1 MANYINMMKRW
12 RDWRLDEA
20 IENETSLPFEV
31 IGNNAIMINGKKLS
45 VKLKFSGND
54 LKNAIE
60 GKKKKGKVVLASVK
74 IK

>member
-1 MANYINMMKRW
+1 MANYIDMMKRW

-31 IGNNAIMINGKKLS
+31 IGKNSLMIKGKKLS
-45 VKLKFSGND
+45 VKLVFNGND
-54 LKNAIE
+54 LKNVIA

>member
-1 MANYINMMKRW
+1 MDRW
-12 RDWRLDEA
+12 KDWRLDEA

-31 IGNNAIMINGKKLS
+31 IGSNAIMINGKKLT
-45 VKLKFSGND
+45 VKLKFNGND

>member
-1 MANYINMMKRW
+1 MANYIDMMRRW

-31 IGNNAIMINGKKLS
+31 IGKNSLMIQGKKLS
-45 VKLKFSGND
+45 VKLVFSGND

>member
-31 IGNNAIMINGKKLS
+31 IGKNSLMIKGKKLS
-45 VKLKFSGND
+45 VKLVFSGND
-54 LKNAIE
+54 LKNVIE

>member
-1 MANYINMMKRW
+1 MANYKTMMDRW
-12 RDWRLDEA
+12 KDWRLDEA

-31 IGNNAIMINGKKLS
+31 IGSNAIMINGKKLT
-45 VKLKFSGND
+45 VKLKFNGND

-60 GKKKKGKVVLASVK
+60 GKKKKGKVILASVN

>member
-1 MANYINMMKRW
+1 MANYIDMMKRW

-31 IGNNAIMINGKKLS
+31 IGKNSLMIQGKKLS
-45 VKLKFSGND
+45 VKLVFSGND
-54 LKNAIE
+54 LKNVIE

>member
-1 MANYINMMKRW
+1 VANYKTMMDRW
-12 RDWRLDEA
+12 KDWRLDEA

-31 IGNNAIMINGKKLS
+31 IGSNAIMINGKKLT
-45 VKLKFSGND
+45 VKLKFNGND

>member
-1 MANYINMMKRW
+1 VANYKTMMDRW
-12 RDWRLDEA
+12 KDWRLDEA

-31 IGNNAIMINGKKLS
+31 SGSNAIMINGKKLT
-45 VKLKFSGND
+45 VKLKFNGND

>member
-1 MANYINMMKRW
+1 MAREKTMIEKW

-31 IGNNAIMINGKKLS
+31 IGKNSLMIKGKKLS
-45 VKLKFSGND
+45 VKLVFNGND
-54 LKNAIE
+54 LKNVIA

>member
-1 MANYINMMKRW
+1 MAREKTMIEKW

-31 IGNNAIMINGKKLS
+31 IGKNSLMIKGKKLS
-45 VKLKFSGND
+45 VKLVFSGND
-54 LKNAIE
+54 LKNVIE
-60 GKKKKGKVVLASVK
+60 GKKKKGKVVLASLV

>member
-1 MANYINMMKRW
+1 MMKRW

-31 IGNNAIMINGKKLS
+31 IGSNAIMINGKKLT
-45 VKLKFSGND
+45 VKLKFNGND

>member
-1 MANYINMMKRW
+1 MSNYINMMKRW

-31 IGNNAIMINGKKLS
+31 IGKNSLMIKGKKLS
-45 VKLKFSGND
+45 VKLVFSGND
-54 LKNAIE
+54 LKNVIA

>member
-1 MANYINMMKRW
+1 MANYKTMMDRW
-12 RDWRLDEA
+12 KDWRLDEA

-31 IGNNAIMINGKKLS
+31 IGSNAIMINGKKLT
-45 VKLKFSGND
+45 VKLKFNGND

>member
-1 MANYINMMKRW
+1 MKRW

-60 GKKKKGKVVLASVK
+60 GKKKKGKVVIASVN